1 MYSSE
6 REGDD
11 SMFVTSSRNT
21 LVASALVFL
30 AVVLLLRLSGG
41 FFGDNIVRV
50 TGAIFAGNAEN
61 IPLLDFST
69 IDVSWL
75 NPAEWGNMNLQE
87 SFNSWIHETVDVV
100 IPAAISMMNVA
111 VVHWIALVR
120 ADILGAV
127 MLFTPPTT

>member
-1 MYSSE
+1 M
-6 REGDD
+6 
-11 SMFVTSSRNT
+11 
-21 LVASALVFL
+21 ASALVFL

-69 IDVSWL
+69 VDVSWL

-87 SFNSWIHETVDVV
+87 SFNSWLHETIDVV

-111 VVHWIALVR
+111 VVHWIAMVR
-120 ADILGAV
+120 ADVLGAI
-127 MLFTPPTT
+127 MLFTPPTV